1 MKKLVLILSVIGFF
15 TACSTS
21 NEEKVTNTDSTSVDS
36 TVVILVDSIS
46 TDSVEISVDS
56 VQK

>member
-36 TVVILVDSIS
+36 TIVILVDSLS

>member
-21 NEEKVTNTDSTSVDS
+21 NEEKVTNADSTAVDS
-36 TVVILVDSIS
+36 TVVVPVDSLS
-46 TDSVEISVDS
+46 TDSVECCVDS

>member
-15 TACSTS
+15 TACSNS
-21 NEEKVTNTDSTSVDS
+21 NEEKVTNADSTTVDS
-36 TVVILVDSIS
+36 TAVLPVDSLS
-46 TDSVEISVDS
+46 TDSVECPVDS

>member
-21 NEEKVTNTDSTSVDS
+21 NEEKITNTDSTSVDS
-36 TVVILVDSIS
+36 TVVISADSLS
-46 TDSVEISVDS
+46 TDSVVFNVDS
-56 VQK
+56 IQK

>member
-21 NEEKVTNTDSTSVDS
+21 NEEKITNTDSISVDS
-36 TVVILVDSIS
+36 TVVISADSLS
-46 TDSVEISVDS
+46 TDSVVFNVDS
-56 VQK
+56 IQK

>member
-36 TVVILVDSIS
+36 TVVILVDSLS